1 MQSSKKQK
9 QRAEKGAFKF
19 VNFPLRQ
26 ADDDVAIFIVRMNV
40 STSTDNLA
48 TMKFSYVASTSKA
61 KYEMIFTSIKRG
73 IFSQG

>member
-40 STSTDNLA
+40 
-48 TMKFSYVASTSKA
+48 
-61 KYEMIFTSIKRG
+61 
-73 IFSQG
+73 